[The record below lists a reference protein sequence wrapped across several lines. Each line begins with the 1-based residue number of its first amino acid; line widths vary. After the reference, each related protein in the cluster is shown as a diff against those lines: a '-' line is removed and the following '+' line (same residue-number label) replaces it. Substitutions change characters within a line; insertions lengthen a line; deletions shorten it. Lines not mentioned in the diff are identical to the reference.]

1 MYDFALLFNSSISKI
16 YSSIYSHELN
26 EFSFRTI
33 LFFGRPDRVIATQNI
48 LDFIGNRTAVH
59 DGFYVN
65 ISF

>member
-1 MYDFALLFNSSISKI
+1 MILRYYSTVQFQRF

-26 EFSFRTI
+26 ELSLKRI
-33 LFFGRPDRVIATQNI
+33 LFFGRPERVIATQNI